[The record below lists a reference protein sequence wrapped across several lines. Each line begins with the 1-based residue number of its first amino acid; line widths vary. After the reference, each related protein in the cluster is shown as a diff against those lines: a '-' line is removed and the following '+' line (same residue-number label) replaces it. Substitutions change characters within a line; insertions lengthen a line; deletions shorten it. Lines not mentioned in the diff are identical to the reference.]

1 MSRNAENSSSASAT
15 HVDVDGGIKSV
26 TPLMFLSDD
35 QFEIQEVA
43 IHDGEWKDTT
53 FSVSAATMDAVS
65 YPSFVNH
72 FTYYHIS
79 VIKRKVISH

>member
-1 MSRNAENSSSASAT
+1 MNSSSASTT
-15 HVDVDGGIKSV
+15 HADVDRGIKSV

-65 YPSFVNH
+65 YPSLVNH
-72 FTYYHIS
+72 FIFYHIG